1 MTCKISKLQPGNIF
15 TYEGTEYILVDMNP
29 ASCFVSSASKTQ
41 TILCALN
48 MSTYKVNCFMADT
61 EVQY

>member
-1 MTCKISKLQPGNIF
+1 MIYKIKDLQPGNIF
-15 TYEGTEYILVDMNP
+15 THEGIEYILVDMNP
-29 ASCFVSSASKTQ
+29 SNCFIGSASETQ
-41 TILCALN
+41 TIFCALN

>member
-1 MTCKISKLQPGNIF
+1 MNYKINRLQPGNLFI
-15 TYEGTEYILVDMNP
+15 YDDTEYILIDMNP
-29 ASCFVSSASKTQ
+29 SNYFVSSASENQ
-41 TILCALN
+41 TIFCALN